1 MDRWSIV
8 MKLAYLHG
16 AAAVAAALWLIPAVG
31 SGAPAAAEQRETEV
45 VDRTFPFNPDGH
57 LELKNFSGNITITGS
72 NRADVVVHAVR
83 RATRERLAGIRLDIE
98 ASASEISIEANRKD
112 DRWEDRDNNV
122 VETTFE
128 IEVPMRV
135 TLDVH
140 AFSSEVRIVGVEGKQ
155 KLHTFSG
162 EIRVDGAAGPL
173 DVETFSGDIEV
184 DLAAAASGRVDF
196 DSFSGSLETGLP
208 MTYRTGS
215 RRHVTGDIGTGAGSN
230 TFHFK
235 TFSGDVRIK

>member
-1 MDRWSIV
+1 
-8 MKLAYLHG
+8 MKLAHLHPV
-16 AAAVAAALWLIPAVG
+16 AAMAAALWLIPAAA
-31 SGAPAAAEQRETEV
+31 SAAPAAAEQRETEV

-57 LELKNFSGNITITGS
+57 LELRNFSGKITITGS

-83 RATRERLAGIRLDIE
+83 RATRDRLAGIRLEIE
-98 ASASEISIEANRKD
+98 ATASEISIEANKKA

-122 VETTFE
+122 VDTTFE
-128 IEVPMRV
+128 IEVPTRA
-135 TLDVH
+135 TLTIH
-140 AFSSEVRIVGVEGKQ
+140 AFSSDVRVTGVEGKQ

-173 DVETFSGDIEV
+173 DIETFSGDIEV
-184 DLAAAASGRVDF
+184 DLAAAVGGRVDF
-196 DSFSGSLETGLP
+196 DSFSGSLDTDMP
-208 MTYRTGS
+208 MTYRTGN
-215 RRHVTGDIGTGAGSN
+215 RRRVTGDIGAGGGSN